1 MDAAARRAAM
11 SAEISRQTG
20 IDDAMIRDLVHA
32 FYARVRDDEL
42 LGPVFDARI
51 ADWAPHLDRMC
62 DFWSSVAL
70 MSGRYHGQPMQ
81 KHLELP
87 VDARH
92 FDRWLDL
99 FQATARDRCPPAAA
113 DHFIERAQ
121 RIAQSMEMGI
131 ATYHGIMLGRQERL
145 HRSELDTVDNH

>member
-1 MDAAARRAAM
+1 MDPAARRAEM

-51 ADWAPHLDRMC
+51 SDWGPHLEQMC

-70 MSGRYHGQPMQ
+70 MTGRYHGQPMQ

-92 FDRWLDL
+92 FDRWLHL
-99 FQATARDRCPPAAA
+99 FQTTALDRCPPAAA
-113 DHFIERAQ
+113 DHFMERAQ

-131 ATYHGIMLGRQERL
+131 ASYHGIMLGRSERL
-145 HRSELDTVDNH
+145 CRAELDTVDNH